1 MGGPSRSE
9 SQSAMKDN
17 AVVSDVLTIPTVQP
31 QKCGLANDGRISSGA
46 DKGPKG
52 GAPPKIHHSKKVIM
66 RKNLSAIGIKK
77 KELSQSDMQVDQ
89 SDKPNGLLDDHKQ
102 EVEDIG
108 THTTFH

>member
-46 DKGPKG
+46 DKGPKE
-52 GAPPKIHHSKKVIM
+52 VLL
-66 RKNLSAIGIKK
+66 RKSIIRKRSSMK
-77 KELSQSDMQVDQ
+77 SELSS
-89 SDKPNGLLDDHKQ
+89 
-102 EVEDIG
+102 
-108 THTTFH
+108 